1 MKEERSPGTP
11 VNVLDPAIKLFGT
24 TIGVTGGGVSSR
36 GEAEDA
42 AEEAGEEEE
51 MVQNNT
57 QDHCTSAGSKAA
69 DELGSSLGNNRAAS
83 EEEKSLKS
91 GKRDSDSTVTAVTG
105 TETVALAAEE
115 ISEGISMELKEE
127 GSGQEIV
134 PQGKSPL
141 KKPDKL
147 APCPRCES
155 VDTKF
160 CYYNNYNVNQPRHF
174 CKNCQRYWTAGG
186 TLRNVPVGAGRRKNK
201 HVGLQAR
208 HVAVADGSVV
218 SMVRPDSRE
227 TAQQLL
233 PSPGSRVSTVNHPQI
248 PGHSPTL
255 PDSCSGG
262 SNITSFCQD
271 SRPSEGG
278 EISLMG
284 GFPASGKVHQKPAV
298 DGSQNGGTGHTT
310 EQPSDVDKKQ
320 VVNNCASS
328 LSESVSTATKE
339 AASTGGSML
348 VYHPN
353 LQPDVGGLYPKLP
366 GQDAGDLPAGG
377 TGGPFGFYN
386 GAWPYGFNVGWNG
399 AVPAVSPGV
408 VGSGQVLPGNGLAT
422 WSPPPN
428 GVWTGAG
435 VIPWASPIPGM
446 PGLPWI
452 VPPGWGG
459 GWTVPMPW
467 AAAAAQA
474 ATSTANGSVLPSTTM
489 PVLGKHSRERPEGR
503 RVDGALWA
511 PKTLRIDDPKDAA
524 RSSVWNALGMPNPPE
539 SVLSGSKFKAFQLKA
554 ETKVRAE
561 SQPQQVKQSTGQQL

>member
-1 MKEERSPGTP
+1 MLSIQSS
-11 VNVLDPAIKLFGT
+11 LAYPAIKLFGT
-24 TIGVTGGGVSSR
+24 TIGVTGGGVSSSADAADAGEVITGSSPTTSR
-36 GEAEDA
+36 QESPQDAGGEAEDA

-51 MVQNNT
+51 ILQNNT
-57 QDHCTSAGSKAA
+57 QDHCTSAGSRAV
-69 DELGSSLGNNRAAS
+69 DELGSSLGNNRAAA

-105 TETVALAAEE
+105 TETLALAAEE
-115 ISEGISMELKEE
+115 ISEGISMELKEK

-233 PSPGSRVSTVNHPQI
+233 PSPGSRVSTVKHPQI
-248 PGHSPTL
+248 PGHCPTL
-255 PDSCSGG
+255 PDSCSGS
-262 SNITSFCQD
+262 SNITSFSQD
-271 SRPSEGG
+271 NHPSE
-278 EISLMG
+278 
-284 GFPASGKVHQKPAV
+284 
-298 DGSQNGGTGHTT
+298 
-310 EQPSDVDKKQ
+310 
-320 VVNNCASS
+320 
-328 LSESVSTATKE
+328 
-339 AASTGGSML
+339 
-348 VYHPN
+348 
-353 LQPDVGGLYPKLP
+353 
-366 GQDAGDLPAGG
+366 
-377 TGGPFGFYN
+377 
-386 GAWPYGFNVGWNG
+386 
-399 AVPAVSPGV
+399 
-408 VGSGQVLPGNGLAT
+408 GNGLAT

-435 VIPWASPIPGM
+435 VIPWASPVPGM

-474 ATSTANGSVLPSTTM
+474 AASTANGSVLPGTTM
-489 PVLGKHSRERPEGR
+489 PVLGKHSREWPEGR

-554 ETKVRAE
+554 ETKKFQCLVSCRCLPLPFTLARAQAPHV
-561 SQPQQVKQSTGQQL
+561 SF

>member
-1 MKEERSPGTP
+1 MLLQVCVVWTNKSLDSICCLKMAWQYDLHIKCLLFASMD
-11 VNVLDPAIKLFGT
+11 VLTCVSIPTYGQMVVFDVFPR
-24 TIGVTGGGVSSR
+24 GGVCWFSDFSNSWSR
-36 GEAEDA
+36 LLSVRFYGFQWIVARVWNWLPMDFFFRFH
-42 AEEAGEEEE
+42 
-51 MVQNNT
+51 T
-57 QDHCTSAGSKAA
+57 QW
-69 DELGSSLGNNRAAS
+69 EL
-83 EEEKSLKS
+83 
-91 GKRDSDSTVTAVTG
+91 
-105 TETVALAAEE
+105 
-115 ISEGISMELKEE
+115 
-127 GSGQEIV
+127 
-134 PQGKSPL
+134 
-141 KKPDKL
+141 
-147 APCPRCES
+147 
-155 VDTKF
+155 
-160 CYYNNYNVNQPRHF
+160 
-174 CKNCQRYWTAGG
+174 
-186 TLRNVPVGAGRRKNK
+186 NK
-201 HVGLQAR
+201 TFACLQ
-208 HVAVADGSVV
+208 
-218 SMVRPDSRE
+218 
-227 TAQQLL
+227 T
-233 PSPGSRVSTVNHPQI
+233 
-248 PGHSPTL
+248 
-255 PDSCSGG
+255 
-262 SNITSFCQD
+262 
-271 SRPSEGG
+271 GG
-278 EISLMG
+278 EISLME

-298 DGSQNGGTGHTT
+298 DGSQNGGTGHTS
-310 EQPSDVDKKQ
+310 EQPSEVDKKQ

-328 LSESVSTATKE
+328 LPESVSTATKE

-348 VYHPN
+348 VYPN

-386 GAWPYGFNVGWNG
+386 GAWPYGFNVRWNG

-446 PGLPWI
+446 PSLPWI

-474 ATSTANGSVLPSTTM
+474 AASTANGSVLPGTTM
-489 PVLGKHSRERPEGR
+489 PVLGKHSREWPEGR

-539 SVLSGSKFKAFQLKA
+539 SLLSGSKFKAFQLKA

>member
-1 MKEERSPGTP
+1 MKEERSPGSP

-24 TIGVTGGGVSSR
+24 TIGVTGGGVSSSADAADAGEVITGSSPTTSR
-36 GEAEDA
+36 QESPQDAAGEAEDA

-51 MVQNNT
+51 ILQNNT
-57 QDHCTSAGSKAA
+57 QDHCTSAGSRAV
-69 DELGSSLGNNRAAS
+69 DELGSSLGNNRAAA

-105 TETVALAAEE
+105 TETVTLAAEE
-115 ISEGISMELKEE
+115 ISEGISMELKEK

-233 PSPGSRVSTVNHPQI
+233 PSPGSRVS
-248 PGHSPTL
+248 S
-255 PDSCSGG
+255 
-262 SNITSFCQD
+262 
-271 SRPSEGG
+271 G
-278 EISLMG
+278 EISLME

-298 DGSQNGGTGHTT
+298 DGSQNGGTGGTGHTS
-310 EQPSDVDKKQ
+310 EQPSEVDKKQ

-328 LSESVSTATKE
+328 LPESVSTATKE
-339 AASTGGSML
+339 AASTGGSLL
-348 VYHPN
+348 VYPN

-386 GAWPYGFNVGWNG
+386 GAWPYGFNVRWNG

-474 ATSTANGSVLPSTTM
+474 AASTANGSVLPGTTM
-489 PVLGKHSRERPEGR
+489 PVLGKHSREWPEGR